1 MSSPSPE
8 VTDESRPFWEACGRN
23 ELVCQR
29 CQGCGAYRFPPMPV
43 CPVCQSTRA
52 AWTRL
57 SGKGVVYSWTVTR
70 VSELAS
76 TPPQVFRGFEDRL
89 PFIIVVV
96 ELVEQEGL
104 RILSNLI
111 DASPED
117 IGIGDDVEVVF
128 TRLDSGV
135 TLPHFRLATRQ

>member
-1 MSSPSPE
+1 MPIPSPE
-8 VTDESRPFWEACGRN
+8 ITGENSPFWDACGRH

-29 CQGCGAYRFPPMPV
+29 CMDCGAYRFPPMPI
-43 CPVCQSTRA
+43 CPRCQGAQA

-70 VSELAS
+70 VAGLAS
-76 TPPQVFRGFEDRL
+76 TPPQLFRGFEDRL

-96 ELVEQEGL
+96 ELAEQEGL

-111 DASPED
+111 GASPEEIR
-117 IGIGDDVEVVF
+117 IGGAVEVVF

-135 TLPHFRLATRQ
+135 TLPHFRLAARQ

>member
-1 MSSPSPE
+1 MSVPSPE
-8 VTDESRPFWEACGRN
+8 ITDENRPFWEACGRH

-29 CQGCGAYRFPPMPV
+29 CETCGAYRFPPMPV
-43 CPVCQSTRA
+43 CPACQSSRTTWA
-52 AWTRL
+52 RL

-70 VSELAS
+70 VAGLAS

-96 ELVEQEGL
+96 ELAEQEGL

-111 DASPED
+111 GASPEEVR
-117 IGIGDDVEVVF
+117 IGDAVEVVF
-128 TRLDSGV
+128 TRLEAGV
-135 TLPHFRLATRQ
+135 TLPHFRLAARP

>member
-1 MSSPSPE
+1 MPTPSPE
-8 VTDESRPFWEACGRN
+8 ITEESRPFWEACARQ

-29 CQGCGAYRFPPMPV
+29 CQDCGDYRFPPMPA
-43 CPVCQSTRA
+43 CPACQSARA

-57 SGKGVVYSWTVTR
+57 SGKGTVYSWTVTR
-70 VSELAS
+70 VAELPS

-96 ELVEQEGL
+96 ELAEQEGL

-111 DASPED
+111 GGSPEE
-117 IGIGDDVEVVF
+117 IQIGDAVEVVF

-135 TLPHFRLATRQ
+135 TLPHFRLAGQQ